1 MNKILLLTDFSKRN
15 RYAEMTA
22 LNLCSQLQ
30 FDLLVM
36 NNYDSI
42 PLVPFAN
49 GGSSSM
55 VSFGLYDETQEE
67 MLTKVKQIR
76 GELSRMP
83 DAGYVPKVR
92 SVVTEGD
99 IGIKVSHIIPR
110 EDIELVV
117 MGTGRGS
124 NFEHLLIGNV
134 LRSVIN
140 NSSCPVLV
148 VPEVMPQKKIN
159 KLIFTTDFHMED
171 VNALS
176 YLARLSGVLGFSIEV
191 VHVYRPSISKTE
203 ENNRELE
210 FIKKLEDFRDIDIYY
225 THLVGEN
232 LITQINSLCEQGSEN
247 WLAMADYQRNM
258 LLPLFHQNT
267 ILKATKKPLLP
278 TLILPKLL
286 LPARYFLRHHIPKKR
301 E

>member
-1 MNKILLLTDFSKRN
+1 MHKILLLTDFSPRN

-22 LNLCSQLQ
+22 LNLCTQLQ

-42 PLVPFAN
+42 PLIPFAN
-49 GGSSSM
+49 GGSDSM
-55 VSFGLYDETQEE
+55 VSSGIYDETQEE
-67 MLTKVKQIR
+67 MITKVKQIR
-76 GELSRMP
+76 EELSKMP
-83 DAGYVPKVR
+83 DSGYVPKVR

-117 MGTGRGS
+117 MGTSRGNS
-124 NFEHLLIGNV
+124 FEHLLIGNV
-134 LRSVIN
+134 LRAVMST
-140 NSSCPVLV
+140 SSCPVLV
-148 VPEVMPQKKIN
+148 VPEVMPQEKID
-159 KLIFTTDFHMED
+159 KVIFTTDFHIED

-176 YLARLSGVLGFSIEV
+176 YLARLGRVLRFSIEV
-191 VHVYRPSISKTE
+191 VHVYRPSSKIE
-203 ENNRELE
+203 ENRREFE
-210 FIKKLEDFRDIDIYY
+210 FIKRLEDFHDIDIYY

-232 LITQINSLCEQGSEN
+232 LVKQINSLCKQGSEY

-258 LLPLFHQNT
+258 LLPIFHQST

-286 LPARYFLRHHIPKKR
+286 LPARYFLKNHQPKKG